1 MNYDEVREMKLV
13 LTESVE
19 HFKRVNERLDTI
31 EKVNYRNLFFV
42 SLHFSSN
49 IRLDILFMF
58 LFLDG
63 KAIRWTAS
71 I

>member
-1 MNYDEVREMKLV
+1 MSYDEGKEIKLALV
-13 LTESVE
+13 EPGE

-63 KAIRWTAS
+63 KAIR
-71 I
+71 